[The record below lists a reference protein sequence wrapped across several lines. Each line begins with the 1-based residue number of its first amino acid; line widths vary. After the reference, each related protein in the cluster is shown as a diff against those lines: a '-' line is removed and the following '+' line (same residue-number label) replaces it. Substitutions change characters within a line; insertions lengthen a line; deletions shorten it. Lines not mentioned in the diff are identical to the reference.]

1 MNKPANVQSAA
12 RQIERILRQSGG
24 LSTLPEVAAEL
35 LTLLAEP
42 LCDKHRLGRIIQTD
56 PSLSARI
63 LSLAARER
71 LTFSDGRPSI
81 EEAVAQLP
89 AEALREAVLS
99 VKVFTALNWA
109 TDMDSRKI
117 LPRRQL
123 ALHSLATAC
132 CAEALAAFVLEPHQR
147 PMAYLAGLLH
157 DIGKTALDETMPKS
171 FERLVRQS
179 RDTGAELYAIEQE
192 HLGLDHAALG
202 KRLAEKW
209 QLPEGIVCCIWL
221 HHTDPAALAATLP
234 DPKPAAVVALAD
246 RLARQSALGQS
257 GSYGLPDDVGEW
269 TAFLKLTD
277 AQVRQVRDELPL
289 AVSAQCEQ
297 IQWTPQQS
305 VSAYVSAVQ
314 DTAVQL
320 AGDNR
325 ILGQRSQRC
334 DALNSQNTLIETVLD
349 DICDYHSP
357 VEIAE
362 RFAAFWQKH
371 FACGTTAVYVFG
383 EAADVPDAMVETAIV
398 SRNGQTRICAVPPP
412 RELPVVPETL
422 KQPFRIVRVTGDA
435 VWLLEPIADQIN
447 PDQMRM
453 APLSLQDKVV
463 GVVVFEWMRP
473 DEPQGK
479 WECATVCRTAAFALR
494 MAQSIQKHANLSEQF
509 VQTVGALR
517 RTRTDLARAQS
528 MQSLAEMAAGAA
540 HELNTPLAVIS
551 GRAQLLLENETDDNR
566 RQMLKQIQQRTEEIS
581 QIITDLMQFAKP
593 AAPDKRRVTLEELI
607 AKAIDKTCQ
616 RHQLAG
622 LKTELAID
630 KTEAVYVDVH
640 QTAEALS
647 HLLINAVQS
656 YSGGIGTI
664 WIASQTQDG
673 DTAVVLSIRDK
684 GCGMDAATLQK
695 ATEPFF
701 SQRPAGRRRGMGLS
715 HAQRLLQLN
724 NASLRLQSSPG
735 EGTTALVYLP
745 KA

>member
-42 LCDKHRLGRIIQTD
+42 VCDKTRLGRIIQTD
-56 PSLSARI
+56 PALSARI

-71 LTFSDGRPSI
+71 IAFSDGRQSI

-89 AEALREAVLS
+89 LEALREAVLS
-99 VKVFTALNWA
+99 VKVFAALNWA
-109 TDMDSRKI
+109 ADTDSRRL

-132 CAEALAAFVLEPHQR
+132 CAEALGAFVLPPHQR
-147 PMAYLAGLLH
+147 PAAYLAGLLH

-209 QLPEGIVCCIWL
+209 QLPDTIVSCIWL
-221 HHTDPAALAATLP
+221 HHTDPATLAATLA
-234 DPKPAAVVALAD
+234 DPMPAAVVALAD
-246 RLARQSALGQS
+246 RLARQSAMGQS
-257 GSYGLPDDVGEW
+257 GSCGLPDDVAEW

-277 AQVRQVRDELPL
+277 SQVRQVQDELPL

-305 VSAYVSAVQ
+305 TSAYVAAIQ

-334 DALNSQNTLIETVLD
+334 DALKGQNTLIETVLD

-371 FACGTTAVYVFG
+371 FACGTTAVYVLG
-383 EAADVPDAMVETAIV
+383 EAADVPDAMVEMAIV
-398 SRNGQTRICAVPPP
+398 ARNGQTRICSVPPP
-412 RELPVVPETL
+412 RELPVVPEPL
-422 KQPFRIVRVTGDA
+422 KQAVVMVPVTGDA
-435 VWLLEPIADQIN
+435 LWLLEPIADQIT
-447 PDQMRM
+447 PAQMRM

-463 GVVVFEWMRP
+463 GIVVFESMRP
-473 DEPQGK
+473 EESQGK
-479 WECATVCRTAAFALR
+479 WECATVCRTAAFALQ

-509 VQTVGALR
+509 VQTLGALR

-528 MQSLAEMAAGAA
+528 MQSLTEMAAGAA

-551 GRAQLLLENETDDNR
+551 GRAQLLMETEGDDSR
-566 RQMLKQIQQRTEEIS
+566 KQMLKQIQQRTEEIS
-581 QIITDLMQFAKP
+581 QIITDLMHFAKP
-593 AAPDKRRVTLEELI
+593 TAPDKRRVTLDELV
-607 AKAIDKTCQ
+607 AKVIEKTCQ
-616 RHQLAG
+616 RHQLAV
-622 LKTELAID
+622 LETELAVD
-630 KTEAVYVDVH
+630 KNEAVYVDVH
-640 QTAEALS
+640 QTAEAIS
-647 HLLINAVQS
+647 HLMSNAIQS
-656 YSGGIGTI
+656 YSGGNGPI

-673 DTAVVLSIRDK
+673 DAAVVLSLRDQ

-695 ATEPFF
+695 AAEPFF
-701 SQRPAGRRRGMGLS
+701 SLCPAGRRRGMGLS

-724 NASLRLQSSPG
+724 DGSLRLQSVPD
-735 EGTTALVYLP
+735 EGTTAWIRLP

>member
-1 MNKPANVQSAA
+1 MNKPANVQSTA

-42 LCDKHRLGRIIQTD
+42 HCDKTRLGRIIQTD
-56 PSLSARI
+56 PALSARI
-63 LSLAARER
+63 LSLAAREGVA
-71 LTFSDGRPSI
+71 FSDGRPSI
-81 EEAVAQLP
+81 EEAVAHLP
-89 AEALREAVLS
+89 LEALREAVLS
-99 VKVFTALNWA
+99 VKVFATLNWA
-109 TDMDSRKI
+109 TELDSRRL

-132 CAEALAAFVLEPHQR
+132 CAEALAAFVLPPHQR

-209 QLPEGIVCCIWL
+209 QLPEAIVSCIWL
-221 HHTDPAALAATLP
+221 HHTDPAALSATLS
-234 DPKPAAVVALAD
+234 DPMPAAVVALAD
-246 RLARQSALGQS
+246 RLARQSAVGQS
-257 GSYGLPDDVGEW
+257 GSYGLPDDVAEW
-269 TAFLKLTD
+269 AAFLKLTD
-277 AQVRQVRDELPL
+277 PQVQQVRDELPL
-289 AVSAQCEQ
+289 AISAQCEQ

-349 DICDYHSP
+349 DICEYHSP
-357 VEIAE
+357 IEIAE
-362 RFAAFWQKH
+362 RFAVFWQKH

-383 EAADVPDAMVETAIV
+383 EAADVPDGMIELAIV
-398 SRNGQTRICAVPPP
+398 ARNGQTRICSVPPP
-412 RELPVVPETL
+412 HDVPIVPEPL
-422 KQPFRIVRVTGDA
+422 AQAFAMVPVEGVA
-435 VWLLEPIADQIN
+435 EWLLGPIADQIN
-447 PDQMRM
+447 PAQMRM

-463 GVVVFEWMRP
+463 GAVVFESMRS
-473 DEPQGK
+473 DGSQGQ
-479 WECATVCRTAAFALR
+479 WECATACRTAAFALR

-509 VQTVGALR
+509 VQTLGVLR

-551 GRAQLLLENETDDNR
+551 GRAQLLMETETDDSR
-566 RQMLKQIQQRTEEIS
+566 KQMLKQIQQRTEEMS

-593 AAPDKRRVTLEELI
+593 VAPDKRRVTLDELI
-607 AKAIDKTCQ
+607 AKAIEKTCQ

-622 LKTELAID
+622 LETELAMD

-647 HLLINAVQS
+647 HLMSNAIQS
-656 YSGGIGTI
+656 YSGGSGPI

-673 DTAVVLSIRDK
+673 QAAVVLSIRDK
-684 GCGMDAATLQK
+684 GRGMDAATLQK

-701 SQRPAGRRRGMGLS
+701 SQCPAGRRRGMGLS

-724 NASLRLQSSPG
+724 GGSLRLQSSPD
-735 EGTTALVYLP
+735 EGTTAWVCLP